1 MCRRNGIMNK
11 RNYNNI
17 LAFLEEVTLFSLHLS
32 GIKLQE
38 HVVEKVLDNSDTLH
52 RIDRIEKT
60 WDRINLNLD
69 YNFNATVR
77 DNLLE
82 EINASLNDVAK
93 DYIEIKKH
101 DYENKDVILMAL
113 SESTNK
119 LNTLKNRLQMMIVE

>member
-1 MCRRNGIMNK
+1 MDK

-82 EINASLNDVAK
+82 EIDASLNDVAK
-93 DYIEIKKH
+93 DYMEIKKY
-101 DYENKDVILMAL
+101 DYENKDVILMTL

>member
-1 MCRRNGIMNK
+1 MDK

-38 HVVEKVLDNSDTLH
+38 HVIEKVLDNSDTLH
-52 RIDRIEKT
+52 RINRIEKT

-82 EINASLNDVAK
+82 EIDASLNDVAK
-93 DYIEIKKH
+93 DYMEIKKYN
-101 DYENKDVILMAL
+101 YENKDVILTAL

>member
-1 MCRRNGIMNK
+1 MDK

-17 LAFLEEVTLFSLHLS
+17 LAFLEEITLFSLHLS

-82 EINASLNDVAK
+82 EIDSSLNDVAK

-119 LNTLKNRLQMMIVE
+119 LNTSKNRLQMMIVE

>member
-1 MCRRNGIMNK
+1 MNK

-17 LAFLEEVTLFSLHLS
+17 LAFLEEVTLFSLHLN

-38 HVVEKVLDNSDTLH
+38 HVIEKVLDNSNTLH

-82 EINASLNDVAK
+82 EIDSSLNDVAK
-93 DYIEIKKH
+93 DYMEIKKH
-101 DYENKDVILMAL
+101 DYENKDVILTVL

>member
-1 MCRRNGIMNK
+1 MDK
-11 RNYNNI
+11 RNYNNM

-32 GIKLQE
+32 GMKLQE
-38 HVVEKVLDNSDTLH
+38 HVVEKVLDNSDTLT
-52 RIDRIEKT
+52 RIKYLEMS
-60 WDRINLNLD
+60 WNRINLNLD

-82 EINASLNDVAK
+82 EIDASLNDVAK
-93 DYIEIKKH
+93 DYMEIKKY
-101 DYENKDVILMAL
+101 DYENKDMILMAL

>member
-11 RNYNNI
+11 RKNKNI

>member
-1 MCRRNGIMNK
+1 MNK

-82 EINASLNDVAK
+82 EIDYSLNDVAK
-93 DYIEIKKH
+93 DYMEIKKY

>member
-1 MCRRNGIMNK
+1 MDK

-38 HVVEKVLDNSDTLH
+38 HVVEKVLDNSNTLH

-93 DYIEIKKH
+93 DYMEIKKH

>member
-1 MCRRNGIMNK
+1 MDK

-17 LAFLEEVTLFSLHLS
+17 LAFLEEITLFSLHLN

-82 EINASLNDVAK
+82 EIDTSLNDIAK

-101 DYENKDVILMAL
+101 DYENKDVILIAL

>member
-1 MCRRNGIMNK
+1 MNK
-11 RNYNNI
+11 QNYNNI

-38 HVVEKVLDNSDTLH
+38 HVIEKVLDNSDTLH

-60 WDRINLNLD
+60 WDKINLNLD

-82 EINASLNDVAK
+82 EIDSSLNDVAK
-93 DYIEIKKH
+93 DYMEIKKH

>member
-1 MCRRNGIMNK
+1 MDK

-32 GIKLQE
+32 GMKLQE

-82 EINASLNDVAK
+82 EIDASLNDVAK
-93 DYIEIKKH
+93 DYIEIKEH

>member
-1 MCRRNGIMNK
+1 MDK

-82 EINASLNDVAK
+82 EIDVSLNDVAK

-101 DYENKDVILMAL
+101 DYENKDVILMTL

-119 LNTLKNRLQMMIVE
+119 LITLKNRLQMMIVE

>member
-1 MCRRNGIMNK
+1 MDK

-82 EINASLNDVAK
+82 EIDASLNDVAK

-101 DYENKDVILMAL
+101 DYENKDVILMTL

-119 LNTLKNRLQMMIVE
+119 LITLKNRLQHMIVE

>member
-1 MCRRNGIMNK
+1 MNK

-82 EINASLNDVAK
+82 EIDASLNDVAK

>member
-1 MCRRNGIMNK
+1 MDK

-32 GIKLQE
+32 GMKLQE
-38 HVVEKVLDNSDTLH
+38 HVVEKVLDNSDTLT
-52 RIDRIEKT
+52 RIKYLEMS
-60 WDRINLNLD
+60 WNRINLNLD

-82 EINASLNDVAK
+82 EIDASWNDVAK
-93 DYIEIKKH
+93 DYMEIKKH
-101 DYENKDVILMAL
+101 DYENKDVILITL

-119 LNTLKNRLQMMIVE
+119 LNTLKNRLQHMIVE

>member
-1 MCRRNGIMNK
+1 MDK

-32 GIKLQE
+32 GIKLQK

-82 EINASLNDVAK
+82 EIDASLNDVAK
-93 DYIEIKKH
+93 DYMEIKKYN
-101 DYENKDVILMAL
+101 YENKDVILMAL

-119 LNTLKNRLQMMIVE
+119 LKKLKNRLQMMIVE

>member
-1 MCRRNGIMNK
+1 MNK

-77 DNLLE
+77 DNLLK
-82 EINASLNDVAK
+82 EIDSSLNDVAK
-93 DYIEIKKH
+93 DYMEIKKYN
-101 DYENKDVILMAL
+101 YENKDVILTAL

>member
-1 MCRRNGIMNK
+1 MDK

-17 LAFLEEVTLFSLHLS
+17 LAFLEEITLFSLHLS

-82 EINASLNDVAK
+82 EIDASLNDVAK

>member
-1 MCRRNGIMNK
+1 MDK

-17 LAFLEEVTLFSLHLS
+17 LAFLEEVTLFSLYLS

-82 EINASLNDVAK
+82 EIDASLNDVAK
-93 DYIEIKKH
+93 DYIEIKKY

-119 LNTLKNRLQMMIVE
+119 LNTLKNRLQMMIVEQEK

>member
-1 MCRRNGIMNK
+1 MDK

-17 LAFLEEVTLFSLHLS
+17 LAFLEEITLFSLHLS

-82 EINASLNDVAK
+82 EIDASLNDVAK

-101 DYENKDVILMAL
+101 DYENKDVILMTL

-119 LNTLKNRLQMMIVE
+119 LITLKNRLQMMIVE

>member
-1 MCRRNGIMNK
+1 MDK

-17 LAFLEEVTLFSLHLS
+17 LAFLEEVNLFSLHLS

-82 EINASLNDVAK
+82 EIDASLNDVAK
-93 DYIEIKKH
+93 DYIEIKKY

>member
-1 MCRRNGIMNK
+1 MDK

-52 RIDRIEKT
+52 RIDKIEKT

-82 EINASLNDVAK
+82 EIDASLNDVAK
-93 DYIEIKKH
+93 DYIEIKKY

>member
-1 MCRRNGIMNK
+1 MDK

-17 LAFLEEVTLFSLHLS
+17 LAFLEEITLFSLHLS

-82 EINASLNDVAK
+82 EIDSSLNDVAK

>member
-1 MCRRNGIMNK
+1 MDK

-38 HVVEKVLDNSDTLH
+38 HVIEKVLDNSDTLR
-52 RIDRIEKT
+52 RINRIEKT

-82 EINASLNDVAK
+82 EIDASLNDVAK
-93 DYIEIKKH
+93 DYMEIKKYN
-101 DYENKDVILMAL
+101 YENKDVILTAL

>member
-1 MCRRNGIMNK
+1 MNK
-11 RNYNNI
+11 QNYNNI

-38 HVVEKVLDNSDTLH
+38 HVVEKILDNSDTLH

-82 EINASLNDVAK
+82 EIDSSLNDVAK
-93 DYIEIKKH
+93 DYMEIKKYN
-101 DYENKDVILMAL
+101 YENKDVILMAL

>member
-1 MCRRNGIMNK
+1 MDK

-82 EINASLNDVAK
+82 EIDASLNDVAK
-93 DYIEIKKH
+93 DYIEIKKY

>member
-1 MCRRNGIMNK
+1 MDK

-38 HVVEKVLDNSDTLH
+38 HVIEKVLDNSDTLH

-69 YNFNATVR
+69 YNFNATVK

-82 EINASLNDVAK
+82 EIDASLSDVAK
-93 DYIEIKKH
+93 DYMEIKKH
-101 DYENKDVILMAL
+101 NYENKDVILTAL
-113 SESTNK
+113 SESINK

>member
-1 MCRRNGIMNK
+1 M
-11 RNYNNI
+11 
-17 LAFLEEVTLFSLHLS
+17 
-32 GIKLQE
+32 
-38 HVVEKVLDNSDTLH
+38 
-52 RIDRIEKT
+52 
-60 WDRINLNLD
+60 D

-82 EINASLNDVAK
+82 EIDASLNDVAK
-93 DYIEIKKH
+93 DYIEIKKY

>member
-1 MCRRNGIMNK
+1 MDK

-38 HVVEKVLDNSDTLH
+38 HVVEKLLDNSDTLH

-82 EINASLNDVAK
+82 EIDSSLNDVAK

>member
-1 MCRRNGIMNK
+1 MDK

-17 LAFLEEVTLFSLHLS
+17 LAFLEEVTLFSLHLN

-38 HVVEKVLDNSDTLH
+38 HVVEKVLDNSDTLT
-52 RIDRIEKT
+52 RIKYLEMS
-60 WDRINLNLD
+60 WNRINLNLD

-82 EINASLNDVAK
+82 EIDASLNDVAK
-93 DYIEIKKH
+93 DYMEIKKY

>member
-1 MCRRNGIMNK
+1 MNK

-32 GIKLQE
+32 GMKLQE
-38 HVVEKVLDNSDTLH
+38 HVIEKVLDNSDTLH

-82 EINASLNDVAK
+82 EIDASLNDVAK
-93 DYIEIKKH
+93 DYIEIKEH